1 MKKITILTKILCAV
15 ITLAI
20 CFSAVLT
27 GVSAATTNI
36 DINEDGA
43 FDVSDSTHLQ
53 MHLAGYFD
61 LSAEVLEKADADN
74 SGSVDIGDATRIQML
89 LAGYTFEETTT
100 NPSTEQ
106 PSTEQPAT
114 QNPTVEPTSAP
125 TQDFSKFADEVIR
138 LTNIEREK
146 AGLSP
151 LAKRN
156 DMCEVA
162 QIRSIEISEYYSH
175 FRPNGEICFE
185 LVKEK
190 GIRFNSLGENIASG
204 QTTPE
209 QAVRE
214 WMNSPTHK
222 DNILTPN
229 FTGIGVGCYR
239 KGNTMYWVQ
248 FFIG

>member
-1 MKKITILTKILCAV
+1 MKKNTILTKILCTV
-15 ITLAI
+15 ITSAI

-27 GVSAATTNI
+27 GASAATTSI
-36 DINEDGA
+36 DINEDGS

-74 SGSVDIGDATRIQML
+74 SGSVDVGDATRIQML
-89 LAGYTFEETTT
+89 LAGYTFEENTTK
-100 NPSTEQ
+100 PSTEQ
-106 PSTEQPAT
+106 PTT
-114 QNPTVEPTSAP
+114 QKPTVEPTTAP

-146 AGLSP
+146 AGLNP
-151 LAKRN
+151 LTKRD

-162 QIRSIEISEYYSH
+162 QIRSVEISEYYSH

-190 GIRFNSLGENIASG
+190 GIRFNSLGENIACG
-204 QTTPE
+204 QSTPE

-214 WMNSPTHK
+214 WMNSTTHK
-222 DNILTPN
+222 DNILTPH